1 VYFFHKTGFDA
12 WQSVNH
18 FHQHLVLTP
27 NKTQDMLGKLTVLKN
42 MLFGSKA
49 MNDKDLYKKVS
60 SLREKLK

>member
-1 VYFFHKTGFDA
+1 
-12 WQSVNH
+12 
-18 FHQHLVLTP
+18 
-27 NKTQDMLGKLTVLKN
+27 